1 MANTT
6 PTIPVQRN
14 LLTPIENPGQA
25 ATTTNPPTAG
35 FDIDSF
41 MADIRTRGVVR
52 THSFLAIVYPP
63 RILQGL
69 YTDPALRRMIIRCE
83 AASLPSMSFMT
94 RDFYR
99 AGYGSS
105 EAIAYNTNFE
115 PVNFSFLVD
124 SQAEVYTFFYNW
136 MNSIVN
142 FNISKGYGTVNTI
155 GGKPLKGYEVGYKDD
170 YVTKMI
176 ILMYNEARDQIIE
189 VTLHDAFPMSIS
201 EVGLSWGQTDEL
213 MKINVPV
220 KYRDFSIETVDPVA
234 LDKSDV
240 LEADPTVGTDRQFK
254 PIIADDL
261 RNQGRNKIDRRSHVE
276 HYLDRNKIRL
286 KSETVPT
293 TQFTETPTRFN
304 PNARG

>member
-6 PTIPVQRN
+6 PTIPVQKN
-14 LLTPIENPGQA
+14 LLTPLENPGQTDTV
-25 ATTTNPPTAG
+25 TTPPTAG
-35 FDIDSF
+35 FDIDAFAS
-41 MADIRTRGVVR
+41 DIRTRGVVR

-63 RILQGL
+63 KILQGL

-115 PVNFSFLVD
+115 PVNFTFLVD
-124 SQAEVYTFFYNW
+124 AQAEVYTFFYNW
-136 MNSIVN
+136 MNCIVN
-142 FNISKGYGTVNTI
+142 FNVSAGFGTSNTI
-155 GGKPLKGYEVGYKDD
+155 GGKALKAYEVGYKDD
-170 YVTKMI
+170 YVTKML

-220 KYRDFSIETVDPVA
+220 KYRDFSIDTVDAVTLA
-234 LDKSDV
+234 KSDV
-240 LEADPTVGTDRQFK
+240 LEPDPTTGDGRKIK
-254 PIIADDL
+254 PIVTDDL
-261 RNQGRNKIDRRSHVE
+261 RAQGRLRSRGDNRSPVE
-276 HYLDRNKIRL
+276 HYLERNKIRL
-286 KSETVPT
+286 KSETRPSDT
-293 TQFTETPTRFN
+293 LPQRFN
-304 PNARG
+304 PNIRG